1 LGCRLI
7 DLFVIQALT
16 ADSDALFAEHVG
28 DASLGDAV
36 ALADLLG
43 SLSRLVAVHDIGDI
57 VGGQEALRARFRG
70 VPARQRWPRFE
81 FLRIAS
87 TEKPQVRA
95 AFQSCDG

>member
-43 SLSRLVAVHDIGDI
+43 SPSRLVSVNDIGYI
-57 VGGQEALRARFRG
+57 FGGQEAFRARFRG
-70 VPARQRWPRFE
+70 IPAGQRWSGR
-81 FLRIAS
+81 
-87 TEKPQVRA
+87 
-95 AFQSCDG
+95 